1 MIKQQKNGLAENSL
15 LCERATQPDFL
26 LLMAVPELY
35 VNGAAGKRAQSANA
49 HVDDVSAAMIK
60 RHNSGLTDL

>member
-1 MIKQQKNGLAENSL
+1 M
-15 LCERATQPDFL
+15 CERATQPDFL

-49 HVDDVSAAMIK
+49 HVDAVSAAMIK